1 MKGKGKR
8 GAYVHNKVEI
18 YKQQLLKS
26 ADKDKTVKKNR
37 NYILTK
43 LGSKYTLYKG
53 TYETRGESKEIDKEL
68 IEEIVELGAKDFEKF
83 CVNYFAV
90 CL

>member
-1 MKGKGKR
+1 MKGKR
-8 GAYVHNKVEI
+8 GAYVHNRVEV

-26 ADKDKTVKKNR
+26 ADKDKTVKRNR

-43 LGSKYTLYKG
+43 LGSKYTLYRG
-53 TYETRGESKEIDKEL
+53 TYELRGESKDIDKGL

-83 CVNYFAV
+83 CINYFAV
-90 CL
+90 